1 MINTSNKKSP
11 SGVNYQSSYLADHQ
25 AVNAG
30 QIKSDRKRDAQFKPL
45 NALTAD
51 GQRGVNDLQNQMSTN
66 ALGQMGRS
74 LETNNAQKHL
84 SDQMARSE
92 LAQQAAANQAKIAND
107 IAARETSQA
116 SLAAKIKEQQIRN
129 SYAVAQQMAVNNTAR
144 WGGTKLSKVGEVAN
158 KLFSKSLMS
167 GLAAKQQGYD
177 RFKRP
182 SR

>member
-1 MINTSNKKSP
+1 MKNTSNTKSS

-66 ALGQMGRS
+66 AIGQMGRS
-74 LETNNAQKHL
+74 LEARNAQKHL

-116 SLAAKIKEQQIRN
+116 SLAAKSKEQQIRN
-129 SYAVAQQMAVNNTAR
+129 SYAVAQQMAVNRTRR
-144 WGGTKLSKVGEVAN
+144 WGGVRTDLIGEVAN
-158 KLFSKSLMS
+158 KLFAKSLMN